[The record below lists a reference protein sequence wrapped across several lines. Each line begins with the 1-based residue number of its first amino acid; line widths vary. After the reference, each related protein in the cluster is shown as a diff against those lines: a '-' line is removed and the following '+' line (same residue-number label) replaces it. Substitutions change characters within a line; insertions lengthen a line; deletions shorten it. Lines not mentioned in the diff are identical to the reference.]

1 MDIRVFSKYYQYS
14 LKDKVLPIRCIMDSE
29 HPMLVPNLRIDDD
42 GNETIYFYCLD
53 CDSKLYPGLSLYND
67 VKSILEKLENDE
79 ED

>member
-1 MDIRVFSKYYQYS
+1 
-14 LKDKVLPIRCIMDSE
+14 MDSE
-29 HPMLVPNLRIDDD
+29 HPILVPNLRIDDD

-67 VKSILEKLENDE
+67 VKSILEKLEDNE